1 MESSRTEETKAE
13 LNQMPKHP
21 VLLVLVMERKME
33 RKMDRKVQEQ
43 GNTFMRH
50 ETLLQPRIQTN
61 LMQPSLPRIAF
72 GKAAAASCDLHVRK
86 RP

>member
-1 MESSRTEETKAE
+1 VESSRTEETKAE

-21 VLLVLVMERKME
+21 VLPVSVMERKME
-33 RKMDRKVQEQ
+33 RKMYRKVQEQ

-61 LMQPSLPRIAF
+61 
-72 GKAAAASCDLHVRK
+72 AAKLAKDRCSETPT